1 MLTPQEVS
9 SRAFPKAALG
19 GYNMG
24 AVDEFLDE
32 LTDDY
37 TALYKE
43 NAALKAKMKVLVE
56 KVEEYRATEDSMRA
70 TLLTAQRMA
79 DKIVQ
84 EAETKRDEMLA
95 HAEEAAREK
104 LQEYR
109 EQVYTAE
116 ERMKMGQLELA
127 RFVAESRAVCE
138 KQLAFL
144 DQLPE
149 VKVDLMESMTPKAAE
164 FASAEAGVDTT
175 ADEIGEAVMA
185 AFAAEKTEE
194 EPEAVP
200 AAPVQEKEENYEELF
215 NAKED
220 TTATRRIN
228 LGELKFGRN
237 YKD

>member
-1 MLTPQEVS
+1 
-9 SRAFPKAALG
+9 
-19 GYNMG
+19 
-24 AVDEFLDE
+24 
-32 LTDDY
+32 
-37 TALYKE
+37 
-43 NAALKAKMKVLVE
+43 
-56 KVEEYRATEDSMRA
+56 MRA

-95 HAEEAAREK
+95 QAEEAAREK

-116 ERMKMGQLELA
+116 ERLKMGQLELA
-127 RFVAESRAVCE
+127 KFVAESRSICE

-144 DQLPE
+144 NDLPE
-149 VKVDLMESMTPKAAE
+149 VKVDLMESMMPTPAAP
-164 FASAEAGVDTT
+164 AEDSVEAA

-194 EPEAVP
+194 EPAPAP
-200 AAPVQEKEENYEELF
+200 AAPQVDEKEDYQELF
-215 NAKED
+215 NAEED
-220 TTATRRIN
+220 AAATRRIN
-228 LGELKFGRN
+228 LSDLKFGRN